1 MRKTK
6 FKYLS
11 IKIFNER
18 YKSKRYEIKRN
29 FNARLNQ
36 EKIYRLYF
44 EEDTIVILYPE
55 RNIFKIWNRAD
66 IPLEVLDDIRSVFRE
81 LINYDLR
88 QKREKDE
95 STNQS

>member
-1 MRKTK
+1 MKK
-6 FKYLS
+6 SVFKYLS
-11 IKIFNER
+11 IKMFNER
-18 YKSKRYEIKRN
+18 YKSKRYEIKRA
-29 FNARLNQ
+29 FNPRLNQ